1 MSSPQSAR
9 RPGAV
14 VVVQSLLWLWLV
26 FLSVLVA
33 LGYQALSDQADQER
47 LDSRLQRLEVQATGL
62 AETIEAIQ
70 QRPAV
75 ATDADL
81 KTPARSWKHAR
92 PRSRNLSVATQRP
105 TTSRRFAR
113 RSSRSRRAKPPH
125 VPPHPPSGAHR
136 ARPPPPRPS
145 CRRCHSASS
154 APNCAP
160 ASAACPSRRAPGTS
174 RPPNFRC
181 CCPGMRSAR
190 GACRRS
196 RATPQ
201 CSRPATTPAAWR
213 FPDRS
218 TP

>member
-1 MSSPQSAR
+1 MNAPQPAQRSTA
-9 RPGAV
+9 A
-14 VVVQSLLWLWLV
+14 VVVQSLMWLWLI
-26 FLSVLVA
+26 FLSVLAA

-47 LDSRLQRLEVQATGL
+47 LDSRLQRLEAQATGWPRRS
-62 AETIEAIQ
+62 
-70 QRPAV
+70 RPSSSARPSRR
-75 ATDADL
+75 TL
-81 KTPARSWKHAR
+81 TSKTPARFWKHAR

-105 TTSRRFAR
+105 TTSRRCAR
-113 RSSRSRRAKPPH
+113 RSSRSRRAKPPR

-160 ASAACPSRRAPGTS
+160 ASAACPSRRASGTS

-201 CSRPATTPAAWR
+201 CSRPATRPAAWR